1 MKLQPDQM
9 DTQAVT
15 AYGPEWIAIN
25 GEKYF
30 ESLLI
35 NSEGLKERL
44 GMLQPDQLTQ
54 VHLEKLIQLKSLGTE
69 LVILGSGQKLKFMPK
84 EWSLAFKNIRLGFET
99 MDTPAACRTYNIL
112 AGEGRKVAAFLL
124 VEPQKL

>member
-9 DTQAVT
+9 DAQAVT
-15 AYGPEWIAIN
+15 AYERDWIAIN
-25 GEKYF
+25 GEKHF

-35 NSEGLKERL
+35 NSEGQKERL
-44 GMLQPDQLTQ
+44 GVLKPNQLTTH
-54 VHLEKLIQLKSLGTE
+54 HLEKLIHLKTLGIE

-84 EWSLAFKNIRLGFET
+84 EWTLAFKHAAFGFET

-112 AGEGRKVAAFLL
+112 AGEGRKVAALL
-124 VEPQKL
+124 LIEPQSF